1 MPSLPR
7 LPEES
12 AMRHT
17 RLALD
22 RPVTTVMVALALLAI
37 GLISGKLLRLEA
49 MPDITFPGMQ
59 VIVPYPG
66 STPEEIELLIVRP
79 VEEAL
84 ATLSGI
90 EEIRAS
96 AQSDQAQ
103 FFIKFSWDRDAD
115 TAAFE
120 VRTKLDSIRPQLP
133 AGADRM
139 LIQAFSASDQAAVVI
154 RIASDQ
160 DLTDQY
166 EMLEKYLQRPIERLD
181 GVARVELQGVQPREV
196 RVLVDPNR
204 LAAYGVDVQKLRNLL
219 VASNFSV
226 SAGEITE
233 NGSRFTVR
241 PIGEFSTLDD
251 VRSLVVMPGVRV
263 SDVAQ
268 VELVAPELK
277 VGRHMDGK
285 RAVGIDVYKSTQSNV
300 VDVADRVIAA
310 VDEARK
316 VPQLQ
321 GVKILVVGN
330 QADSIRQSL
339 KELRNAGLVG
349 AVLSF
354 FMLLFFLR
362 HFPTTVIV
370 SLAVPA
376 SLLVTLA
383 AMYFLGFTLNI
394 LTMMGML
401 LAIGMLVDNSVVI
414 TESIFRHRQ
423 LLPGRPMEATLAGVR
438 EVGVATLAG
447 TFSTVIVFLPLVFGE
462 KNQMSIFLVHV
473 AVPIVVAMLAS
484 LIVAQTLIPMLA
496 VRMSPPPAVAAE
508 SWFGR
513 LQSRYARALTW
524 ALSHRKWM
532 ALFTVLILVS
542 PVPLF
547 ALKLAKVDPFPQE
560 ASRTIGL
567 GYHIEGSYPMERV
580 EQAVRRVEAYL
591 EANKERFDLDKYY
604 SVWEPDGA
612 FTRLYLKPKQDATVP
627 AAEVMRRV
635 VKDMPE
641 IIIGKP
647 SFSFDDSA
655 AGSTAF
661 TLELSGEST
670 ERLADIS
677 QDVAHRLSS
686 VRGLEAVR
694 SEAGTGEQEVQVVV
708 NRDRAAQL
716 GLTTQQIAMTVAGA
730 MRGDKLP
737 ELRTTDRELTM
748 RLAFRESDR
757 QSVEDLAKVPVMLA
771 DGTRTELG
779 AVADFVVKPS
789 DREIKRINRLTAV
802 VITANMAKGTTM
814 DDARK
819 RVEPIMKAYPLPP
832 GYSWKFGRGLDENDK
847 AVQTMAQNML
857 LAVVLIFLVM
867 ASLFESALYPLSII
881 TSILFAIVG
890 SIWFLALTRTSITMM
905 AMIGFMVLI
914 GVVVN
919 IGIVLIAHV
928 IDLREAGLPRQEAI
942 LQAGRDRLRPIMMT
956 TLTTLL
962 GMLPLAIGDA
972 QIGGGGEG
980 PAYFPLA
987 RAVMGGLAFS
997 AVVSLL
1003 IVPMFYVWFDDLNMW
1018 RMRVFSKADSRTGK
1032 AASVDCPSAEPEPE
1046 PAP

>member
-1 MPSLPR
+1 
-7 LPEES
+7 
-12 AMRHT
+12 MRHT
-17 RLALD
+17 RLALE

-37 GLISGKLLRLEA
+37 GVISAKLLRLEA

-59 VIVPYPG
+59 VTIPYPG
-66 STPEEIELLIVRP
+66 STPEEIERQIVRP

-103 FFIKFSWDRDAD
+103 FNIQFNWDRDAD
-115 TAAFE
+115 AAAFE

-133 AGADRM
+133 AGADRL
-139 LIQAFSASDQAAVVI
+139 LIQAFNASDQAAVVI
-154 RIASDQ
+154 RIASEH

-166 EMLEKYLQRPIERLD
+166 EMLEKYLQRPIERLE

-196 RVLVDPNR
+196 RVLVEPTR
-204 LAAYGVDVQKLRNLL
+204 LAAYGVDVQQLRNLL

-233 NGSRFTVR
+233 NGSRFIVR
-241 PIGEFSTLDD
+241 PIGEFNTLDD
-251 VRSLVVMPGVRV
+251 VRSLVVVPGVRV
-263 SDVAQ
+263 ADLAQ
-268 VELVAPELK
+268 VSLEAPILT
-277 VGRHMDGK
+277 VGRHMDGEK
-285 RAVGIDVYKSTQSNV
+285 AVGIDVYKSTQANV
-300 VDVADRVIAA
+300 VDVADRVMAA

-321 GVKILVVGN
+321 GIKILVVGN

-339 KELRNAGLVG
+339 RELRNAGVVG

-423 LLPGRPMEATLAGVR
+423 LMPGRPVAATLAGVQ

-447 TFSTVIVFLPLVFGE
+447 TFSTIIVFLPLVFGE

-484 LIVAQTLIPMLA
+484 LVVAQTLIPMLA
-496 VRMSPPPAVAAE
+496 ARMPPPPEVAAG

-513 LQSRYARALTW
+513 LQTRYARALEW
-524 ALSHRKWM
+524 ALAHGRWM
-532 ALFTVLILVS
+532 GLITVLILVS

-567 GYHIEGSYPMERV
+567 AYHLQGSYPMERV
-580 EQAVRRVEAYL
+580 EQAVNRIEAYIA
-591 EANKERFDLDKYY
+591 ANKERFDVDKYY
-604 SVWEPDGA
+604 SFYMNDEA
-612 FTRLYLKPKQDATVP
+612 YTRLYLKPKEEAKVP

-635 VKDMPE
+635 TENMPE

-647 SFSFDDSA
+647 SFQFDDAA
-655 AGSTAF
+655 AGSTSF
-661 TLELSGEST
+661 SVQLSGEST
-670 ERLADIS
+670 ERLAQIS

-686 VRGLEAVR
+686 VPGLEAVR

-716 GLTTQQIAMTVAGA
+716 GLTTQQIALTVAGA

-737 ELRTTDRELTM
+737 ELRTTERELTM

-757 QSVEDLAKVPVMLA
+757 QSVEDLARVPVMLA
-771 DGTRTELG
+771 DGTRTDLG
-779 AVADFVVKPS
+779 AVANFVVRPS
-789 DREIKRINRLTAV
+789 DREIKRVNRLTTV
-802 VITANMAKGTTM
+802 VINANMAKGTTM

-819 RVEPIMKAYPLPP
+819 RVEPLLNAYPLPP

-847 AVQTMAQNML
+847 AVQTMVQNIL

-890 SIWFLALTRTSITMM
+890 SIWFLTLTGTTITMM

-928 IDLREAGLPRQEAI
+928 IDLRGAGMSRHDAI

-980 PAYFPLA
+980 PAYYPLA
-987 RAVMGGLAFS
+987 RAVMGGLGFS

-1003 IVPMFYVWFDDLNMW
+1003 IVPMFYVWFDDLNAW
-1018 RMRVFSKADSRTGK
+1018 RMRVFSRGISHN
-1032 AASVDCPSAEPEPE
+1032 AAVASAGSPSPD
-1046 PAP
+1046 PATTP